1 MTRKRAAGHFR
12 PWGDVPVDGDVTPF
26 TRNDPVRDGVDRSN
40 RKHHFVSITYM
51 KGFAD
56 ERGRVQVY
64 RAEEPDKPHPTQ
76 PSATGF
82 EHQYYS
88 QPLPEGGHEHH
99 RFEDLW
105 GCIEDEWPQTVQ
117 ALRDKRLSPAISIN
131 VLGMVSMMRVR
142 VPAARD
148 RTAIMLEAK
157 LRSECQALE
166 AIGKLPPEF
175 EEYAG
180 KLNSVPIGIPPQR
193 TLLAMSASF
202 AEMGNLCFRL
212 GFEVLHNRTGT
223 PFITSDNP
231 VCYYDPRRTPSAR
244 RPYEDG
250 DEVELIFPVSADMML
265 RGSTR
270 LRPVNA
276 ISCHRTV
283 SDRLAVR
290 RLNRT
295 VARFAYRM
303 SIAQDL
309 SSQDLIRTHS
319 AVVPTVT
326 TEIRNRGRHVD
337 IIVTEVFG
345 PKPKLSQFID
355 TPEKAARL
363 QSKLEAD
370 AFFDDG

>member
-1 MTRKRAAGHFR
+1 M
-12 PWGDVPVDGDVTPF
+12 DGDVTPF
-26 TRNDPVRDGVDRSN
+26 TRNDPVRNGADRSN

-82 EHQYYS
+82 EIQYYS
-88 QPLPEGGHEHH
+88 QPLPQGGHEHH

-105 GCIEDEWPQTVQ
+105 SCIEDEWPHTVR

-131 VLGMVSMMRVR
+131 VLGMVSIMRVR

-166 AIGKLPPEF
+166 AIGKLSLEY

-180 KLNSVPIGIPPQR
+180 KLDTVPIGIPPQR
-193 TLLAMSASF
+193 TLLAMNASF
-202 AEMGNLCFRL
+202 GEMGNLCFRL
-212 GFEVLHNRTGT
+212 GFEVLHNRTGI

-244 RPYEDG
+244 RPYEDE

-276 ISCHRTV
+276 ISRHRTV

-295 VARFAYRM
+295 VAQFAYRM
-303 SIAQDL
+303 SIAQDR
-309 SSQDLIRTHS
+309 SSDDLIRTHS
-319 AVVPTVT
+319 ALVPTVV
-326 TEIRNRGRHVD
+326 TEVRHRGTNIH
-337 IIVTEVFG
+337 ILVTEVFG

-370 AFFDDG
+370 GFFDDD